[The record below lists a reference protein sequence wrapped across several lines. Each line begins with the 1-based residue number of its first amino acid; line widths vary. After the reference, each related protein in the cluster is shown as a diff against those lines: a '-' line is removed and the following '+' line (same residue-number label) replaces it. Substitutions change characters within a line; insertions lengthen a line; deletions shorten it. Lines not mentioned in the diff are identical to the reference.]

1 MLGKDDTDNLGCF
14 VQYRIA
20 FYVAGGQGLTRRTTL
35 SKLLRCCLLSGGGGG
50 MVFRITGELLFVLRW
65 VSSVQEQTIRTSDPI
80 RSQCAPSHGRRS
92 LWIERDSDLQ
102 AH

>member
-35 SKLLRCCLLSGGGGG
+35 SKLLRCCLLS
-50 MVFRITGELLFVLRW
+50 VFRITGELLFVLRW